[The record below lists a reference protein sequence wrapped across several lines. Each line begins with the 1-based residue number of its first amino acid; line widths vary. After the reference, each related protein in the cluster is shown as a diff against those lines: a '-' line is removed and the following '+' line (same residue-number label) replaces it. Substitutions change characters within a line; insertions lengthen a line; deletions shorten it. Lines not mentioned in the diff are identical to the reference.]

1 MKKLSL
7 MEVLSGIEDTRRKR
21 SVMYPLHEILIIMLL
36 AVICG
41 ATSYAKV
48 EMFGKSKEEWLK
60 TFLKLENG
68 IPDACTFRNV
78 IKEIDTKKLHEIFCE
93 WMKSVIK
100 ELYGVVAI
108 DGKQARRTKDDK
120 KKPLHVVSAFSAEYG
135 LVIGQLACEEK
146 SNEITTIPKLLKM
159 LEIKG
164 CIVTIDAMGT
174 QTEIAKTV
182 RENDGDYI
190 LALKENQKT
199 MYNDV
204 KLYLDDLRQEK
215 KLLESGNYYKIIE
228 KGHGRIETR
237 ECIISEEISW
247 LHNRSAWKDLN
258 GVGVIYCTIE
268 KNGVLSKQSHYFIY
282 SCIGLNAKQIM
293 KYKRNHWTV
302 ENNLHWVLDMAFRE
316 DESRA
321 RKDNSAE
328 NFNVI
333 RQIAFNILKSEKTF
347 KGGITDKQFKCLLD
361 SSYLDLILANWICS

>member
-7 MEVLSGIEDTRRKR
+7 MEVLSGIEDTRRGR
-21 SVMYPLHEILIIMLL
+21 SVMYPLHEVLIIMLL

-48 EMFGKSKEEWLK
+48 EMFGNSKQAWLK
-60 TFLKLENG
+60 TFLELENG

-78 IKEIDTKKLHEIFCE
+78 I
-93 WMKSVIK
+93 
-100 ELYGVVAI
+100 
-108 DGKQARRTKDDK
+108 
-120 KKPLHVVSAFSAEYG
+120 
-135 LVIGQLACEEK
+135 GQLACEEK
-146 SNEITTIPKLLKM
+146 SNEITAIPKLLEM

-174 QTEIAKTV
+174 QTEIAKAI
-182 RENDGDYI
+182 RDKEGDYI

-199 MYNDV
+199 LYNDV
-204 KLYLDDLRQEK
+204 KLYLDDVRQEK
-215 KLLESGNYYKIIE
+215 KLLESENYYKTVE

-247 LHNRSAWKDLN
+247 LHNKSAWKDLH
-258 GVGVIYCTIE
+258 GIGVIYCTIE
-268 KNGVLSKQSHYFIY
+268 KNGVVSKQSHYFIY
-282 SCIGLNAKQIM
+282 SCVGLNAKQIM

-347 KGGITDKQFKCLLD
+347 KGGITDKQFQCLLD
-361 SSYLDLILANWICS
+361 SSYLDTIVMNWLCS

>member
-7 MEVLSGIEDTRRKR
+7 MEVLSGIEDTRRNR

-48 EMFGKSKEEWLK
+48 EMFGKSKQEWLK

-78 IKEIDTKKLHEIFCE
+78 IKEIDTQKLHEVFCE

-100 ELYGVVAI
+100 EVYGVVAI

-146 SNEITTIPKLLKM
+146 SNEITAIPKLLKM

-174 QTEIAKTV
+174 QTEIAKAV
-182 RENDGDYI
+182 RAKEGDYI

-199 MYNDV
+199 LYNDV
-204 KLYLDDLRQEK
+204 KLYLDDVHHEK
-215 KLLESGNYYKIIE
+215 KLLESENYYKTIE

-247 LHNRSAWKDLN
+247 LHNKSAWKDLH

-268 KNGVLSKQSHYFIY
+268 KKGVISKQSHYFIY

>member
-7 MEVLSGIEDTRRKR
+7 MEVLSGIEDTRRSR
-21 SVMYPLHEILIIMLL
+21 SVMYPLHEVLIIMLL

-48 EMFGKSKEEWLK
+48 EMFGKSKKEWLK
-60 TFLKLENG
+60 TFLELENG

-78 IKEIDTKKLHEIFCE
+78 IKEIDTQKLHQLFCE
-93 WMKSVIK
+93 WMKSVVK
-100 ELYGVVAI
+100 EVYGVVAI
-108 DGKQARRTKDDK
+108 DGKQARRTKDAK

-135 LVIGQLACEEK
+135 LVIGQLACGEK
-146 SNEITTIPKLLKM
+146 SNEITAIPKLLEM
-159 LEIKG
+159 LDIKG

-174 QTEIAKTV
+174 QTEIAKAV
-182 RENDGDYI
+182 RDNEGDYI

-199 MYNDV
+199 LYNDV
-204 KLYLDDLRQEK
+204 KLYLDDVSREK
-215 KLLESGNYYKIIE
+215 KLLESENYYKTVE

-247 LHNRSAWKDLN
+247 LHNKSAWKDLH
-258 GVGVIYCTIE
+258 GIGVIYCTIE
-268 KNGVLSKQSHYFIY
+268 KNGVISKQSHYFIY

-302 ENNLHWVLDMAFRE
+302 ENNLHWILDMVFRE

-321 RKDNSAE
+321 RADNSAE

-361 SSYLDLILANWICS
+361 TSYLDLILANWICS

>member
-7 MEVLSGIEDTRRKR
+7 MEVLSGIEDTRRNR
-21 SVMYPLHEILIIMLL
+21 SVMYPLHEILIIMLP

-48 EMFGKSKEEWLK
+48 EMFGKSKQEWLK

-78 IKEIDTKKLHEIFCE
+78 IKEIDTKKLHEVFCE
-93 WMKSVIK
+93 WMKSVMK
-100 ELYGVVAI
+100 EVYGVVAI

-146 SNEITTIPKLLKM
+146 SNEITAIPKLLKM

-174 QTEIAKTV
+174 QTEIAKAV
-182 RENDGDYI
+182 RAKEGDYI

-199 MYNDV
+199 LYNDV
-204 KLYLDDLRQEK
+204 KLYLDDVHHEK
-215 KLLESGNYYKIIE
+215 KLLGSENYYKTIE

-247 LHNRSAWKDLN
+247 LHNKSAWKDLH

-268 KNGVLSKQSHYFIY
+268 KKGVISKQSHYFIY

>member
-7 MEVLSGIEDTRRKR
+7 MEVLSGIEDTRRGR
-21 SVMYPLHEILIIMLL
+21 SVMYPLHEVLIIMLL

-48 EMFGKSKEEWLK
+48 EMFGNSKQAWLK
-60 TFLKLENG
+60 TFLELENG

-78 IKEIDTKKLHEIFCE
+78 IKEIDTQKLHEIFCE
-93 WMKSVIK
+93 WMKSVVK
-100 ELYGVVAI
+100 EVYGVVAI
-108 DGKQARRTKDDK
+108 DGKQARRTKDAK

-146 SNEITTIPKLLKM
+146 SNEITAIPKLLEM

-174 QTEIAKTV
+174 QTEIAKAI
-182 RENDGDYI
+182 RDKEGDYI

-199 MYNDV
+199 LYNDV
-204 KLYLDDLRQEK
+204 KLYLDDVRQEK
-215 KLLESGNYYKIIE
+215 KLLESENYYKTVE

-247 LHNRSAWKDLN
+247 LHNKSAWKDLH
-258 GVGVIYCTIE
+258 GIGVIYCTIE
-268 KNGVLSKQSHYFIY
+268 KNGVVSKQSHYFIY
-282 SCIGLNAKQIM
+282 SCVGLNAKQIM

-347 KGGITDKQFKCLLD
+347 KGGITDKQFQCLLD
-361 SSYLDLILANWICS
+361 SSYLDTIVMNWLCS